1 MIIREEEL
9 FREFLPNGGQP
20 RIVTLAGVGLGP
32 AALMH
37 ALGNSEAVVEDFAD
51 VAAML
56 GRLNR
61 EPIPDLVVIGWAMAG
76 VSAIEVLGRI
86 RDVGAGAP
94 VLVIGGAPH
103 ERRAGGESERAA
115 HDNDMAGRQVV
126 RRNLV
131 QSLELVVTNASGV
144 GTGEPLPAVTQAR
157 QRSVVELHL
166 DACRAYWNGQRVD
179 LSLTEF
185 RIVRRM
191 AASPGVDFSH
201 RDIYDMIK
209 GEGVVSGR
217 GEGGYRGNV
226 RAAIKR
232 IRRKFV
238 HVDQGFSAIRSYHG
252 FGYRWVESAAAEIV
266 AQRREGIAPI
276 AG

>member
-1 MIIREEEL
+1 MMIPEEQVL
-9 FREFLPNGGQP
+9 REFRPGGGQL
-20 RIVTLAGVGLGP
+20 RVVTLAGVGFG
-32 AALMH
+32 AAVLMGV
-37 ALGNSEAVVEDFAD
+37 LGNSQAVVEEFTD
-51 VAAML
+51 VPAML

-76 VSAIEVLGRI
+76 TSASEVLGRVG
-86 RDVGAGAP
+86 DVGAGTS
-94 VLVIGGAPH
+94 VLVIGGAPR
-103 ERRAGGESERAA
+103 ERPVTGVSERTAS
-115 HDNDMAGRQVV
+115 DEDLVGTQGLRE
-126 RRNLV
+126 NLV
-131 QSLELVVTNASGV
+131 QSLALVVTNASDV
-144 GTGEPLPAVTQAR
+144 GTAESLPTVTRAR
-157 QRSVVELHL
+157 RRSVVELHL
-166 DACRAYWNGQRVD
+166 DSCRAYWNGQRVD

-238 HVDQGFSAIRSYHG
+238 QVDQDFSAIRSYHG
-252 FGYRWVESAAAEIV
+252 FGYRWMESAAAEIV
-266 AQRREGIAPI
+266 AERREGTALI

>member
-1 MIIREEEL
+1 M
-9 FREFLPNGGQP
+9 
-20 RIVTLAGVGLGP
+20 TWAGVAFGP
-32 AALMH
+32 AALMQI
-37 ALGNSEAVVEDFAD
+37 LGNSEAVVEEFAD
-51 VAAML
+51 VPAML
-56 GRLNR
+56 GRLDR
-61 EPIPDLVVIGWAMAG
+61 EPMPNLVVIGWEMPGAPM
-76 VSAIEVLGRI
+76 IEVLGRV
-86 RDVGAGAP
+86 RDFGAGTA
-94 VLVIGGAPH
+94 VLFVGGAPR
-103 ERRAGGESERAA
+103 ERRVAGESERSA
-115 HDNDMAGRQVV
+115 HDGDMVDTRVLRQ
-126 RRNLV
+126 NLV

-144 GTGEPLPAVTQAR
+144 GTGEALPAVTQPR
-157 QRSVVELHL
+157 RRGVVELHL
-166 DACRAYWNGQRVD
+166 DSCRAYWNGQRVD

-185 RIVRRM
+185 RIVSRM

-217 GEGGYRGNV
+217 GEGGYRGSV

-238 HVDQGFSAIRSYHG
+238 HVDRGFSAIRSYHG

-266 AQRREGIAPI
+266 GQRREGAALI